1 MKLVEDVVCKMLEKF
16 GHKGQIAVAI
26 EELCELSSAIAKF
39 IRYNDPLEAIQETGE
54 KVLDEY
60 CDGIVVMHT
69 IALVYGFDYDTTIA
83 GGNEKL
89 LGNKTIAMAMKNL
102 CRLSENVTTY
112 LLTDKIQCDN
122 LSEVKDSF
130 VMASISMENI
140 RSLYMFTDEAIEEH
154 LKAKVA
160 RIARWANSS
169 EESLQ
174 VTMEHRLVQDCR
186 NCVRYGSENL
196 CKTCLATE
204 GTEGTKPYYKEQD
217 KE

>member
-130 VMASISMENI
+130 VMVSISMENI
-140 RSLYMFTDEAIEEH
+140 RNLYMFTDEAIAEH

-169 EESLQ
+169 EETLE

-186 NCVRYGSENL
+186 NCVRYGSENM
-196 CKTCLATE
+196 CATCLAAE
-204 GTEGTKPYYKEQD
+204 GTEGVKPYYKEQD